1 MKFSSSM
8 EIFHQ
13 GEDVSTE
20 THDGSLL
27 LADEKKM
34 AEIVQPHHH
43 DVLCGRG
50 VTTNRHAGNES
61 FRRLVGLN
69 KEVYV
74 SSTKKEKMAIS
85 RSIVG
90 AIRSLD
96 PPGRFLDKD
105 PVTGLWFDIGHKKA
119 IEKTSQALR
128 DGAAVLRRQLSADL
142 GDPGFL
148 NNVFAEGGENDIK
161 PTTENDKTSDG
172 SETSSDKAVQPD
184 QPLSCKKPT
193 EKLKPVKKTKPPVSK
208 KSHRRTLS
216 NPSTGAASIKHHRRP
231 IPTEPPP
238 SPIVRYTE
246 RHSQVSPS
254 PRTPCPNHSVS
265 QPSTPATW
273 GETSTYFEGESPA
286 SLRPVPSYSYFD
298 HQPHSPS
305 SSSPY
310 SRDHGYYRRSYPYEY
325 SDGSPSEGPYH
336 ERSYSHDY
344 HHDSPPG
351 SRSTHADTGSW
362 SSQYERPIYSERS
375 PAGIASHYS
384 WHSSPG
390 HPHHSV
396 YSPHPPRPPRS
407 SSPTP
412 VSPPKGPLPPGR
424 HQFSPA
430 GYRAHQPAAEWSSTD
445 KSSFH
450 HNRDS
455 PHSPGYHYEKGFAP
469 SDQSPR
475 WRSPHP
481 HEYYGNHSPAGYW
494 SSSPSRVPH
503 YESSGL
509 AVPSLASESRYHSR
523 PATSSR
529 VMLPPRSSLHGEIPP
544 RPPTSS
550 SRDFAPPPPGPRF
563 RCIRRRQQTSPSW
576 ERERSCPENA
586 MDEEKKLEHDADDCS
601 HEENRVPYPSIV
613 NSAAQPTLKLSPAKT
628 SSSPRCVDGANR
640 EQGDQVV
647 RALDEERMQQHTHCQ
662 TASNPRASPLSARID
677 VLAQSTDAPTRI
689 EDIAMSPISMDREDP
704 GSLMELPD
712 NLLTL
717 PISPCGPHDGT
728 S

>member
-1 MKFSSSM
+1 
-8 EIFHQ
+8 
-13 GEDVSTE
+13 
-20 THDGSLL
+20 
-27 LADEKKM
+27 
-34 AEIVQPHHH
+34 
-43 DVLCGRG
+43 
-50 VTTNRHAGNES
+50 
-61 FRRLVGLN
+61 
-69 KEVYV
+69 
-74 SSTKKEKMAIS
+74 MAIS

-148 NNVFAEGGENDIK
+148 NNVFAEEELDDDL
-161 PTTENDKTSDG
+161 DKTTKDNEKTSEG
-172 SETSSDKAVQPD
+172 TETSINQNGQPD
-184 QPLSCKKPT
+184 QALSNKKPT
-193 EKLKPVKKTKPPVSK
+193 EKLKPVKKTKPSVAK

-216 NPSTGAASIKHHRRP
+216 NPSSGTTSIKPHRRP
-231 IPTEPPP
+231 IATEPPP

-254 PRTPCPNHSVS
+254 PRTPRPNHSVS
-265 QPSTPATW
+265 QPNTPVTW
-273 GETSTYFEGESPA
+273 GETSTYYEGESPG
-286 SLRPVPSYSYFD
+286 SLRPVPTYSYYD

-305 SSSPY
+305 SASPY
-310 SRDHGYYRRSYPYEY
+310 SRGHGHYGRSYHEYGEGSPAEGGAYERSYPY
-325 SDGSPSEGPYH
+325 
-336 ERSYSHDY
+336 DY
-344 HHDSPPG
+344 HHDSPPE
-351 SRSTHADTGSW
+351 SRSIHADTGPW

-375 PAGIASHYS
+375 PAGNVPHYS

-390 HPHHSV
+390 HPHHAG
-396 YSPHPPRPPRS
+396 YSPHRPRPPRS
-407 SSPTP
+407 ASPTP

-430 GYRAHQPAAEWSSTD
+430 GYRSHQPAADWSSPD
-445 KSSFH
+445 KSPFH
-450 HNRDS
+450 HGRNPPD
-455 PHSPGYHYEKGFAP
+455 SPGYHYEKGFAP

-523 PATSSR
+523 PAMSSR
-529 VMLPPRSSLHGEIPP
+529 VMLPPRRSLHGEMPP

-550 SRDFAPPPPGPRF
+550 SRDFAPPPPAPRF
-563 RCIRRRQQTSPSW
+563 RCIRRREDNSPTW
-576 ERERSCPENA
+576 ERERLCPGSP
-586 MDEEKKLEHDADDCS
+586 MDEEKKLEHDADDRS

-613 NSAAQPTLKLSPAKT
+613 NSSSHLTLKLNPTKA
-628 SSSPRCVDGANR
+628 SSSPRCVESANR
-640 EQGDQVV
+640 EQGEEDVKGF
-647 RALDEERMQQHTHCQ
+647 DEERMRQRSHFESAT
-662 TASNPRASPLSARID
+662 NPSASPLSARID
-677 VLAQSTDAPTRI
+677 VVAHGTEAPTRI
-689 EDIAMSPISMDREDP
+689 EDIAMSPISMDRDDP

-728 S
+728 